1 MDWSQH
7 IAAHRPVIS
16 EKIMLTALIPVTIDA
31 SYVIALLLVAFHAS
45 NRFNTPRIVR
55 SQTSRVQFWLS
66 GGAYVVSSIGV
77 FMLLAWALRH
87 NSSLVRVLQMGNA
100 AQSAGADISN
110 LDAALVAA
118 LMLTALLPSF
128 PVLRDIDAVILHFFH
143 RMGSIPFC
151 AQLWARQMES
161 VFSFPSDATT
171 SMHDFILNAA
181 HLPDALAHELR
192 TDPKSDQMRFRFARN
207 LAAYAAISKLRGQ
220 ARFADDYPEDVA
232 TFEKDMATYFTQSVG
247 FLALTDKLSP
257 QELDDV
263 SESVQK
269 FRTLNLEAYEE
280 LRLMLARML
289 LYTSSGEGEIID
301 RLNRIGFALERAT
314 PIAVPFNLLAADMI
328 GVAFLFF
335 AGALVSSA
343 LLSAPQMPLSKAIA
357 IGLLVAVNDCI
368 AAIFAL
374 LPKEIWSFA
383 DIRSTRERPYLS
395 YVLSAVIAFS
405 ISLPVSYAFYL
416 YRTHFMLDSFPV
428 LQFASQCKWLLP
440 SSTLAFAIS
449 FACDNRYGAEQEPWW
464 QRWAEG
470 AGIAALMGFAGYLVV
485 LWLAADRAALYAGG
499 PTPSLWMPIVLNAG
513 IGAVFGST
521 IPHWYRGVARRVRT
535 VAVGQPENT
544 APRIA
549 EPQGATI

>member
-1 MDWSQH
+1 
-7 IAAHRPVIS
+7 
-16 EKIMLTALIPVTIDA
+16 MLTALTPVTIDP

-77 FMLLAWALRH
+77 FMLLAWAVRH
-87 NSSLVRVLQMGNA
+87 NSSLVRVLEMGGG
-100 AQSAGADISN
+100 AQSGADVSN

-118 LMLTALLPSF
+118 LMLTTLLPSF
-128 PVLRDIDAVILHFFH
+128 PVLRDIDAGILRFFH
-143 RMGSIPFC
+143 RAGSIPFC

-161 VFSFPSDATT
+161 VFSFSPDATT
-171 SMHDFILNAA
+171 AMHDFILNSA
-181 HLPDALAHELR
+181 HLPDALTRELR
-192 TDPKSDQMRFRFARN
+192 TDPKSDQMRFRFTRN
-207 LAAYAAISKLRGQ
+207 LAVYAAISNLRGR
-220 ARFADDYPEDVA
+220 ARFADDYPDDVA
-232 TFEKDMATYFTQSVG
+232 TFEKSMATYFAQSLG
-247 FLALTDKLSP
+247 FLALTGKLSP
-257 QELDDV
+257 QELDEV

-289 LYTSSGEGEIID
+289 LYTSSGDGEIID

-328 GVAFLFF
+328 GVLFLFL
-335 AGALVSSA
+335 AGTLLSSA
-343 LLSAPQMPLSKAIA
+343 VLATPQMPLGKAIA
-357 IGLLVAVNDCI
+357 IGLLVAVNDCV
-368 AAIFAL
+368 AAVFAL

-383 DIRSTRERPYLS
+383 DIRATRERPYLS

-405 ISLPVSYAFYL
+405 VSLPLSYAFYL
-416 YRTHFMLDSFPV
+416 YRTHFMPDSFPV
-428 LQFASQCKWLLP
+428 LEFASQCKWLLP
-440 SSTLAFAIS
+440 SSILAFLIA
-449 FACDNRYGAEQEPWW
+449 FACDNRFGAEEEPRW
-464 QRWAEG
+464 QRWTEG

-499 PTPSLWMPIVLNAG
+499 PTPSLWMPIVLNVG

-521 IPHWYRGVARRVRT
+521 IPHWYRSVARRVRA
-535 VAVGQPENT
+535 VAVAPPENA
-544 APRIA
+544 APPIA
-549 EPQGATI
+549 EPQGAAV

>member
-1 MDWSQH
+1 
-7 IAAHRPVIS
+7 
-16 EKIMLTALIPVTIDA
+16 MLTAFTSVTIDP

-77 FMLLAWALRH
+77 FMLLSWAVRH
-87 NSSLVRVLQMGNA
+87 NASLVGVLQMG
-100 AQSAGADISN
+100 SATQGGADVSN

-118 LMLTALLPSF
+118 LMLTTLLPSF
-128 PVLRDIDAVILHFFH
+128 PVLRDIDAGILRFFY

-161 VFSFPSDATT
+161 AFSFPADATT

-181 HLPDALAHELR
+181 HLPDALALELR
-192 TDPKSDQMRFRFARN
+192 TDPKSDQMRFRFTRN
-207 LAAYAAISKLRGQ
+207 LAVYAAISNLRGR

-232 TFEKDMATYFTQSVG
+232 AFEKDMATYFTQSVG
-247 FLALTDKLSP
+247 FLALTGKLSQ

-289 LYTSSGEGEIID
+289 LYTSSGEREIID
-301 RLNRIGFALERAT
+301 RLNRTGFALERAT

-328 GVAFLFF
+328 GVMFLFLSGALISSAFL
-335 AGALVSSA
+335 SS
-343 LLSAPQMPLSKAIA
+343 PQMPLSKAIA

-368 AAIFAL
+368 AAVLAL
-374 LPKEIWSFA
+374 LPKEFWSFA

-395 YVLSAVIAFS
+395 YVLSAVIAATLS
-405 ISLPVSYAFYL
+405 VPISYAFYL

-440 SSTLAFAIS
+440 SSVLCFAIA
-449 FACDNRYGAEQEPWW
+449 FTCDNCFGAAEEPRW

-485 LWLAADRAALYAGG
+485 LWLAIDRAALYAGG
-499 PTPSLWMPIVLNAG
+499 PAPSLWMPIVLNAG

-521 IPHWYRGVARRVRT
+521 IPNWYRAVARPT
-535 VAVGQPENT
+535 CVAVPRTESD
-544 APRIA
+544 APRIP
-549 EPQGATI
+549 EPRAVTI

>member
-1 MDWSQH
+1 
-7 IAAHRPVIS
+7 
-16 EKIMLTALIPVTIDA
+16 
-31 SYVIALLLVAFHAS
+31 VIALLLVAFHAS

-77 FMLLAWALRH
+77 CMLLAWAVRH
-87 NSSLVRVLQMGNA
+87 NSSLVRVLQMGHA
-100 AQSAGADISN
+100 GQSTADVSN

-118 LMLTALLPSF
+118 LMLTTLLPSF
-128 PVLRDIDAVILHFFH
+128 PVLRDIDAGILRFFH

-161 VFSFPSDATT
+161 VFSFPPDATT
-171 SMHDFILNAA
+171 SMQDFILHAA
-181 HLPDALAHELR
+181 HLPDTLAGELR
-192 TDPKSDQMRFRFARN
+192 TDAKSDQMRFRFTRN
-207 LAAYAAISKLRGQ
+207 LAVYAAISNLRGR
-220 ARFADDYPEDVA
+220 ARFADDYPENVA
-232 TFEKDMATYFTQSVG
+232 AFEKDMATYFSQGVSQGVG
-247 FLALTDKLSP
+247 FLALTGKLSP

-328 GVAFLFF
+328 GVISLFL
-335 AGALVSSA
+335 AGALMSSA
-343 LLSAPQMPLSKAIA
+343 FSATPQMTLGKTIA
-357 IGLLVAVNDCI
+357 VGLLVALNDCI
-368 AAIFAL
+368 AAVFAL

-405 ISLPVSYAFYL
+405 ISLPLSYAFYL
-416 YRTHFMLDSFPV
+416 YRTHFMPDSFPV
-428 LQFASQCKWLLP
+428 LQFGSQCKWLLA
-440 SSTLAFAIS
+440 SSTLAFAIA
-449 FACDNRYGAEQEPWW
+449 FTCDNRFGAEEEPRW

-470 AGIAALMGFAGYLVV
+470 AGIAALMGFAGHLVV

-499 PTPSLWMPIVLNAG
+499 PTPSLWMPVVLNAG

-521 IPHWYRGVARRVRT
+521 VPHWYRSVARRVRT
-535 VAVGQPENT
+535 VAVAQPENT

-549 EPQGATI
+549 EPHGATI